1 MRPIIQSISYP
12 IVTTPVKAA
21 NLSKTGETART
32 GRIHAKPSEFAQDQQ
47 QLIKHRVSNEAKYR
61 LFCNKN

>member
-1 MRPIIQSISYP
+1 
-12 IVTTPVKAA
+12 VKQQE
-21 NLSKTGETART
+21 LGVSRET
-32 GRIHAKPSEFAQDQQ
+32 KQFAQDQQ